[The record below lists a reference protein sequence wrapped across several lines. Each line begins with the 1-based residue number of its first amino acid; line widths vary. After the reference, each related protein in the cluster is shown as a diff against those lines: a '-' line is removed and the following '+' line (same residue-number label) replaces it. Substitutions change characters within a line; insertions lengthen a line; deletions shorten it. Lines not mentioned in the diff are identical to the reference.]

1 MSAFISNQE
10 LGSLSSHL
18 LEALFALKLI
28 RDWQTKNPKA
38 IANEVLQDIG
48 VK

>member
-10 LGSLSSHL
+10 LRSLSSHL

-28 RDWQTKNPKA
+28 RDGQTKNQKA
-38 IANEVLQDIG
+38 ISNKVFQDMG